1 MNIFSNVI
9 RNCNE
14 KIPLPENSENIKLL
28 KLLKLLRE
36 TFEILKIKI
45 KIKIKLNKTIE
56 KNFLFLKLK
65 NPLSIG
71 F

>member
-1 MNIFSNVI
+1 LNIFSNVI

-28 KLLKLLRE
+28 KLLRE

-45 KIKIKLNKTIE
+45 KLNKTI
-56 KNFLFLKLK
+56 KKFSFLKLK